1 MPKKREDVRQEH
13 GPSELEQSLIKEKTR
28 LLSQVQGLRKRLGEE
43 SVLVESISN
52 RLIEFGTMPAINP
65 APRLVP
71 KKTVYERPLVAVLN
85 IADPHMEEV
94 VDPAETEGLLEWN
107 FERFLRCAW
116 HTSKTAVEIVE
127 IIRAKHQVD
136 ELHIFWLGDMV
147 TGEIHPDVYFSNA
160 FYLPDALTAGPW
172 YWAQVVRELA
182 AHFDKVTCT
191 CVPGNHGRMD
201 IKPTSKRRVGR
212 NWDTAMYQ
220 LTALFTKDLDNVVWQ
235 IPRSPKAVVEINGW
249 YFLIQHGD
257 QVAMHGG
264 TTPYYGMQRQRSAE
278 LAKRMGFR
286 VRDIEQQL
294 KKGLLFDYDV
304 RGHLHQ
310 YATTEER
317 TLICPSMMGSNEWA
331 LSKTF
336 SHAWPGQRLFFVDE
350 EHGIAGDWRINFVEI
365 GEHRFELLPNWEV

>member
-1 MPKKREDVRQEH
+1 MPKKREDIRKAH
-13 GPSELEQSLIKEKTR
+13 GPSELEQSLMTKNKQ
-28 LLSQVQGLRKRLGEE
+28 LMSDVQGLRKRLGEDALLIDAITSKLE
-43 SVLVESISN
+43 SFGSMPKIS
-52 RLIEFGTMPAINP
+52 P

-71 KKTVYERPLVAVLN
+71 KKTIYPRPLAACLN

-107 FERFLRCAW
+107 FDRFLKCAW
-116 HTSKTAVEIVE
+116 HTAKTAIDLSEIM
-127 IIRAKHQVD
+127 RGKHQVD
-136 ELHIFWLGDMV
+136 DLYVNWLGDMV

-172 YWAQVVRELA
+172 YWAQVVRELS
-182 AHFDKVTCT
+182 AHFNNIVCT

-201 IKPTSKRRVGR
+201 VKPTSKRRVGR

-220 LTALFTKDLDNVVWQ
+220 LIAILTKDLDNVQWN

-286 VRDIEQQL
+286 VRDIEEQL

-310 YATTEER
+310 NATTEER

-331 LSKTF
+331 LSKMF
-336 SHAWPGQRLFFVDE
+336 NHASPGQRLFFVDE
-350 EHGIAGDWRINFVEI
+350 EHGIAGDWRINFTEI
-365 GEHRFELLPNWEV
+365 GYHRFEALPQWG